1 MRTSFLVGMT
11 IAAAMFSSSAFGQQ
25 PAASGATDQALPA
38 GFETKPLIK
47 TGKTRDNHPIQFPR
61 TDKPEITSVI
71 GTLQPG
77 GRTPLHQHPIPV
89 YVYVLDGE
97 IELQTEGGQPHT
109 YKTGDAFIESINHNH
124 QAFNKGSSPARILV
138 VFVGEE
144 GKPTTVTG
152 K

>member
-1 MRTSFLVGMT
+1 MRTSFLVGIT
-11 IAAAMFSSSAFGQQ
+11 IAAVMFSSSAFGQQ
-25 PAASGATDQALPA
+25 PGASGAGDQALPA

-47 TGKTRDNHPIQFPR
+47 TGKTRDNHPFQFPK
-61 TDKPEITSVI
+61 TEKPEITSVI

-77 GRTPLHQHPIPV
+77 GRTPLHQHPVPV
-89 YVYVLDGE
+89 FVYVLEGE

-109 YKTGDAFIESINHNH
+109 YKTGEAFIESIGHNH
-124 QAFNKGSSPARILV
+124 QAFNKGSSPARIIV

-144 GKPTTVTG
+144 GKPTTIAA